1 MSDHTCRR
9 CGSKSSIFW
18 WRHSL
23 NCDFAGNEGTVF
35 EICDKCMVDLIE
47 FLRGVPIDNE
57 RNVRLRR
64 GKKEDEE

>member
-23 NCDFAGNEGTVF
+23 NCDFAGNEGTAF
-35 EICDKCMVDLIE
+35 EICDQCMVDLVE
-47 FLRGVPIDNE
+47 FLRGVPIINE
-57 RNVRLRR
+57 RNIRLKR